1 MKNTASDKTWR
12 RDWYEFE
19 RIDDGLTLVRE
30 RYVAAWLRCN
40 MWLIHGREYDLLV
53 DAGLGL
59 TPLKPFVTEI
69 SGKDIVSVLT
79 HCHFDHI
86 GAADEFEQRL
96 AHVNDAQVHRS
107 PDQSNSGGVET
118 FVRAETFLASP
129 FDGFDFRDYKVRP
142 APLTGYLDEGDSI
155 DLGNRVFQVFHLPGH
170 SPGSI
175 ALYES
180 SSRTLFSGDVIY
192 DGELYD
198 AVYHSNRV
206 DYCESLRRLRNLPI
220 ETVHGG
226 HYASFGGTRMTE
238 IIDSYIAGTGAMGD
252 ADNWIESQLR
262 PESGKS

>member
-1 MKNTASDKTWR
+1 VKCSSSNTACNG
-12 RDWYEFE
+12 DWYEFE
-19 RIDDGLTLVRE
+19 RIDAGLTLVRE
-30 RYVAAWLRCN
+30 RYVADWLRCN

-69 SGKDIVSVLT
+69 GGKDIVSVLT

-96 AHVNDAQVHRS
+96 AHFSEADVYQS
-107 PDQSNSGGVET
+107 PNQSNSGGVET

-129 FDGFDFRDYKVRP
+129 YDGFDFRDFKVRP

-180 SSRTLFSGDVIY
+180 TSRTLFSGDVVY

-198 AVYHSNRV
+198 EVYHSDRV
-206 DYCESLRRLRNLPI
+206 VYCESLRRLRNLPI

-226 HYASFGGTRMTE
+226 HYASFGRARMIE

-252 ADNWIESQLR
+252 VDSWIESQLGR
-262 PESGKS
+262 